1 MKQTKMDKKCLNCKY
16 GRNLGH
22 VCTRRGVHTPII
34 KSITDCSLF
43 VPAEVVKCY
52 CIMEFNGNLHCPLST
67 DVKYLENTFN
77 TLIGGVVVNVEIN
90 KAFVCQEER
99 KESCKYCPFK

>member
-1 MKQTKMDKKCLNCKY
+1 MAKKCLDYKY
-16 GRNLGH
+16 GRSLGT
-22 VCTRRGVHTPII
+22 VCTRGGVDTPII
-34 KSITDCSLF
+34 EPIKDCSLF

-52 CIMEFNGNLHCPLST
+52 CLMSLNGNLHCPLST

-77 TLIGGVVVNVEIN
+77 TKIGEIVVNVEIN
-90 KAFVCQEER
+90 NAFVCYEER

>member
-1 MKQTKMDKKCLNCKY
+1 MAKKCLNCKY

-22 VCTRRGVHTPII
+22 VCTQGHVDIPITEPVI
-34 KSITDCSLF
+34 DCSLF

-52 CIMEFNGNLHCPLST
+52 CIMAFNGNLHCPLST
-67 DVKYLENTFN
+67 DVKYLEDTIY
-77 TLIGGVVVNVEIN
+77 TKIGGIVVNVEIN

-99 KESCKYCPFK
+99 NESCKYCPFK